1 MLSAFIMTVF
11 SCVWSE
17 NGRTCGYSFSVDGHN
32 KCVAHRP
39 CVYGEFIYNPLDC
52 DFCST
57 NIEFLSSM
65 EVIDRSCMQFIC
77 FKDSWSAVRRA
88 ARRKQITALWYDMIL
103 HDIIFGRA
111 RLSSSLPRHDSAPFS
126 ISRAWGWD

>member
-57 NIEFLSSM
+57 NIDFLSSM
-65 EVIDRSCMQFIC
+65 EVIDRSCMQLF
-77 FKDSWSAVRRA
+77 
-88 ARRKQITALWYDMIL
+88 ALKIHGLPYVERHVGSKLLLYGMI
-103 HDIIFGRA
+103 
-111 RLSSSLPRHDSAPFS
+111 
-126 ISRAWGWD
+126 